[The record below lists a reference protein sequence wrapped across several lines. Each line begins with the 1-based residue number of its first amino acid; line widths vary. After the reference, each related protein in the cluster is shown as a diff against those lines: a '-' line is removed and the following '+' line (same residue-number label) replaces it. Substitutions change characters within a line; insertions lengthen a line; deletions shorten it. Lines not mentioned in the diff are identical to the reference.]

1 MRKSLLLSTALVAV
15 FAAAQANAFEVKD
28 NVNLN
33 TIFKDGIVKD
43 YIWSQTGKTGTL
55 TTSNINIT
63 SDFDTAK
70 DNVKPENWGRSIV
83 YAREN
88 SKLILG
94 NENTNNLTI
103 SATKGKAVYAEYG
116 SQIEL
121 RGKVIDIN
129 SVGDANVPSSGRSV
143 VSWDPNSKI
152 TLTGDDVNIHS
163 VNGDIAV
170 MSKAEAAL
178 DISAKNVDIVADN
191 GNGVH
196 AGNNT
201 LDSKGPLA
209 TLNIKADNINIKADG
224 KDGYAVGAMSQGI
237 VNIDGNTTLKGKN
250 ALLTRGYAKT
260 TINKSGKNTV
270 KMDGD
275 INFNYMEDT
284 SNTPIDANVDVT
296 LSGADSYWTGN
307 TIVEYEYEKNKPSE
321 EKLKVTGATI
331 NLKDGATWNATA
343 ITDNKGEK
351 DGYYYTALN
360 NLNVDKG
367 TINILDTT
375 RGVSVDTLNAKDTTV
390 TGGVL
395 NINKAMNVTGDLTL
409 DSGTAGDGTITFA
422 KGSNLSVKVNK
433 TAIANNVINNGATL
447 NMVFDTGFEGEY
459 KIVTGSLDKEFDGY
473 NNNALYNIA
482 SSKNGTYQISKK
494 TAQEISEAVSATQN
508 EANVI
513 AALTAQS
520 DTGNAKANIIANSI
534 NDALQSGNEAEIA
547 AAKEAASALAPD
559 VAPVVSQTETTV
571 ANQIY
576 SAIGTR
582 LSGGINNANQG
593 ISSGDML
600 DDAAVWVQGL
610 YNKSKLNNTSKAYG
624 YDADTYGAAFGLEKY
639 VTKATKLGA
648 GYAYNSTD
656 IDGHNRDTD
665 VHTSTLFAYG
675 EYKPNNW
682 FVNGIMSY
690 GWSDYKEKKH
700 SVVDVKSKYDVDT
713 FGLQAMTGY
722 DINLPQAF
730 TLTPEAGVRYAHV
743 DQDSYTDDA
752 GQSVKSHKGNIWT
765 GVAGAKLSKAF
776 AADNG
781 MIFKPELRFA
791 ATYDLKNDKGNTLV
805 TLANGTSYF
814 VQGTA
819 LKRFGVEVGAGVTAD
834 LSDNVELSM
843 GYEGRFR
850 SHYQDHTGLINAKYK
865 F

>member
-1 MRKSLLLSTALVAV
+1 MKKSLLLSTALVAV
-15 FAAAQANAFEVKD
+15 FAATQAFARDIIKDEV
-28 NVNLN
+28 NVSNIEN
-33 TIFKDGIVKD
+33 KTEERFDSGYGTV
-43 YIWSQTGKTGTL
+43 YSVTSTGTL
-55 TTSNINIT
+55 NIENSYFANKTNKKGAGVIYSKSKSLKIDGTSFVENSAKTDGGAIFLNGELNYTSDKDLAVANINNST
-63 SDFDTAK
+63 FKNNKLTAA
-70 DNVKPENWGRSIV
+70 DVGGAI
-83 YAREN
+83 
-88 SKLILG
+88 
-94 NENTNNLTI
+94 
-103 SATKGKAVYAEYG
+103 
-116 SQIEL
+116 
-121 RGKVIDIN
+121 
-129 SVGDANVPSSGRSV
+129 SVGRNTKAIISNSIFEGNTADNGWSGAIYSYASSNDKYGL
-143 VSWDPNSKI
+143 SKGGI
-152 TLTGDDVNIHS
+152 
-163 VNGDIAV
+163 
-170 MSKAEAAL
+170 L
-178 DISAKNVDIVADN
+178 DISNSKFINNSAL
-191 GNGVH
+191 GNG
-196 AGNNT
+196 AIGAFSET
-201 LDSKGPLA
+201 KLDSVDFIGNKATGTEADEEGAGALFLGAVSKTQANNLNFEANTSVSNGGAIATRTGQLA
-209 TLNIKADNINIKADG
+209 NNSNAELSLVNSVLRANSAEKNG
-224 KDGYAVGAMSQGI
+224 GAVYNTFYKSSIGDY
-237 VNIDGNTTLKGKN
+237 VNISS
-250 ALLTRGYAKT
+250 
-260 TINKSGKNTV
+260 TIFEENKAG
-270 KMDGD
+270 
-275 INFNYMEDT
+275 ING
-284 SNTPIDANVDVT
+284 
-296 LSGADSYWTGN
+296 GAVYN
-307 TIVEYEYEKNKPSE
+307 N
-321 EKLKVTGATI
+321 
-331 NLKDGATWNATA
+331 
-343 ITDNKGEK
+343 GEK
-351 DGYYYTALN
+351 DKGGKVASILFADSTFTNNTAGSEGGAVYNMKNASINFSGN
-360 NLNVDKG
+360 NVFSGNTAGGKANDIHNEGAINV
-367 TINILDTT
+367 
-375 RGVSVDTLNAKDTTV
+375 A
-390 TGGVL
+390 
-395 NINKAMNVTGDLTL
+395 GDLTL
-409 DSGTAGDGTITFA
+409 DGGISGDGTITFA

-433 TAIANNVINNGATL
+433 TAIANNVVNNGATL

-459 KIVTGSLDKEFDGY
+459 KLVTGSLDKEFEGY

-520 DTGNAKANIIANSI
+520 DTGNAKANIIANSV
-534 NDALQSGNEAEIA
+534 NDALQSGNKAEIA

-559 VAPVVSQTETTV
+559 VAPVVPQTEVMV
-571 ANQIY
+571 AKQVYN
-576 SAIGTR
+576 AIGTR

-624 YDADTYGAAFGLEKY
+624 YDADTYGTAFGLEKY

-682 FVNGIMSY
+682 FVNGIASY
-690 GWSDYKEKKH
+690 GWSDYSETKH
-700 SVVDVKSKYDVDT
+700 STVDVKSKYDVNT

-730 TLTPEAGVRYAHV
+730 TLTPEAGVRYARV
-743 DQDSYTDDA
+743 EQDGYIDDA
-752 GQSVKSHKGNIWT
+752 GQSVKSRNSNIWT

-781 MIFKPELRFA
+781 MIFKPELRLA

-805 TLANGTSYF
+805 TLANGTSYS
-814 VQGTA
+814 VQNTS

>member
-1 MRKSLLLSTALVAV
+1 MKKSLLLSTALVAV
-15 FAAAQANAFEVKD
+15 FAATQANAFEVKD
-28 NVNLN
+28 GENIDLN
-33 TIFKDGIVKD
+33 TIFKDGIVNEN
-43 YIWSQTGKTGTL
+43 IWSIDKEKGGTASL
-55 TTSNINIT
+55 TTDTIKISSDIENPIIYADYSKSKIQLGAKNTEDLKILANKGFGIVVYDGANTELTAKKINIT
-63 SDFDTAK
+63 AENNAVFMWDKDSVLNMNADDVSISSTGTDAIILGTSSVANIKAKNVNITAENGSGLNTANSTDTAK
-70 DNVKPENWGRSIV
+70 ENF
-83 YAREN
+83 
-88 SKLILG
+88 
-94 NENTNNLTI
+94 
-103 SATKGKAVYAEYG
+103 
-116 SQIEL
+116 
-121 RGKVIDIN
+121 
-129 SVGDANVPSSGRSV
+129 
-143 VSWDPNSKI
+143 
-152 TLTGDDVNIHS
+152 
-163 VNGDIAV
+163 
-170 MSKAEAAL
+170 
-178 DISAKNVDIVADN
+178 
-191 GNGVH
+191 
-196 AGNNT
+196 
-201 LDSKGPLA
+201 A
-209 TLNIKADNINIKADG
+209 TLNINADNINISSGVEKSYGA
-224 KDGYAVGAMSQGI
+224 AVSAMSQGI
-237 VNIDGNTTLKGKN
+237 VNIEGNATIKGED
-250 ALLTRGYAKT
+250 ALLARGDAHIN
-260 TINKSGKNTV
+260 INKSGKNTV
-270 KMDGD
+270 KMDGNID
-275 INFNYMEDT
+275 FDYNDKT
-284 SNTPIDANVDVT
+284 SKTGVNAYIDVT
-296 LSGADSYWTGN
+296 LKGADSYWTGN
-307 TIVEYEYEKNKPSE
+307 TVISYDQKPAAD
-321 EKLKVTGATI
+321 KLEIKSATI

-433 TAIANNVINNGATL
+433 TAIANNVVNNGATL
-447 NMVFDTGFEGEY
+447 NMIFDTGFEGEY
-459 KIVTGSLDKEFDGY
+459 QLVTGSLDKEFEGY

-520 DTGNAKANIIANSI
+520 DTGNAKANIIANSV
-534 NDALQSGNEAEIA
+534 NDALQSGNKAEIA

-665 VHTSTLFAYG
+665 VHTNTLFAYG

-781 MIFKPELRFA
+781 MIFKPELRLA

-805 TLANGTSYF
+805 TLANGTSYS

>member
-1 MRKSLLLSTALVAV
+1 MKKSLLLSTALVAV
-15 FAAAQANAFEVKD
+15 FAATQSNAYEVKD
-28 NVNLN
+28 NVDLN
-33 TIFKDGIVKD
+33 TVFKDGIVKD

-55 TTSNINIT
+55 TASDINVT
-63 SDFDTAK
+63 SDLDGYESGIYTINK
-70 DNVKPENWGRSIV
+70 D
-83 YAREN
+83 
-88 SKLILG
+88 SKIILG
-94 NENTNNLTI
+94 DENTSKIKI
-103 SATKGKAVYAEYG
+103 SVEKGKAVYSEYG
-116 SQIEL
+116 SSVEL
-121 RGKVIDIN
+121 KGKSIDILAGKRA
-129 SVGDANVPSSGRSV
+129 VTA
-143 VSWDPNSKI
+143 WDPNSKI
-152 TLTGDDVNIHS
+152 TLTGDDINIRS
-163 VNGDIAV
+163 IDGDRAIFAIAQ
-170 MSKAEAAL
+170 A
-178 DISAKNVDIVADN
+178 NVDITGKNVNIIAENGGGIHAANSSKGNITPHSTININADN
-191 GNGVH
+191 VSITSGSDSNG
-196 AGNNT
+196 A
-201 LDSKGPLA
+201 
-209 TLNIKADNINIKADG
+209 IE
-224 KDGYAVGAMSQGI
+224 AMSWGI
-237 VNIDGNTTLKGKN
+237 VNIKGNTTLKGKN
-250 ALLTRGYAKT
+250 ALLARGDAEIN
-260 TINKSGKNTV
+260 INKSGNNTV

-284 SNTPIDANVDVT
+284 SNTPIDATVDVT
-296 LSGADSYWTGN
+296 LAGADSYWTGN
-307 TIVEYEYEKNKPSE
+307 TVVEYEYEKNKPSD

-343 ITDNKGEK
+343 ITDNK
-351 DGYYYTALN
+351 DGKIGSYYTALN

-433 TAIANNVINNGATL
+433 TAIANNVVNNGATL

-459 KIVTGSLDKEFDGY
+459 KLVTGSLDKEFDGY

-520 DTGNAKANIIANSI
+520 DTGNAKANIIANSV

-624 YDADTYGAAFGLEKY
+624 YDADTYGTAFGLEKY

-682 FVNGIMSY
+682 FVNGIASY
-690 GWSDYKEKKH
+690 GWSDYSETKH
-700 SVVDVKSKYDVDT
+700 STVDVKSKYDVNT

-722 DINLPQAF
+722 DFNLPQAF
-730 TLTPEAGVRYAHV
+730 TLTPEAGVRYARV
-743 DQDSYTDDA
+743 EQDGYVDDA
-752 GQSVKSHKGNIWT
+752 GQSVKSRNSNIWT
-765 GVAGAKLSKAF
+765 GVAGAKLSKDF

-781 MIFKPELRFA
+781 MIFKPELRLA

-805 TLANGTSYF
+805 TLANGTSYS
-814 VQGTA
+814 VQNTS

>member
-1 MRKSLLLSTALVAV
+1 MKKSLLLSTALVAV
-15 FAAAQANAFEVKD
+15 FAAAQANAYIYVWNEDQGTVNISDETSKDSIVWVPGKISVGANSVFSGNKAEIGGAVAIKKLEGALTIGANTQFLNNEATYDGGAIGNYGGAVLTNNVLFKGNKAQTGSSDFQAIGGGAMSLGIDAQTEINNSIFENNTSGYSGGAIAMRKTLQLSEVATGNTRNKLNITNSKFTGNKALGTVTD
-28 NVNLN
+28 TSDSSILSSGNGGAIANNFATTTVTN
-33 TIFKDGIVKD
+33 TIFENNEAKNFGGAVFNMMYEKLAAG
-43 YIWSQTGKTGTL
+43 SQSPKEFHTDKGGVIAIADST
-55 TTSNINIT
+55 
-63 SDFDTAK
+63 F
-70 DNVKPENWGRSIV
+70 
-83 YAREN
+83 
-88 SKLILG
+88 
-94 NENTNNLTI
+94 TNNAAG
-103 SATKGKAVYAEYG
+103 SEGGAVYNMKNAA
-116 SQIEL
+116 
-121 RGKVIDIN
+121 IN
-129 SVGDANVPSSGRSV
+129 FSGNNVFSG
-143 VSWDPNSKI
+143 N
-152 TLTGDDVNIHS
+152 TAG
-163 VNGDIAV
+163 
-170 MSKAEAAL
+170 SKAN
-178 DISAKNVDIVADN
+178 DIHNEGAINV
-191 GNGVH
+191 
-196 AGNNT
+196 AGDFT
-201 LDSKGPLA
+201 LDG
-209 TLNIKADNINIKADG
+209 
-224 KDGYAVGAMSQGI
+224 GI
-237 VNIDGNTTLKGKN
+237 
-250 ALLTRGYAKT
+250 
-260 TINKSGKNTV
+260 S
-270 KMDGD
+270 
-275 INFNYMEDT
+275 
-284 SNTPIDANVDVT
+284 
-296 LSGADSYWTGN
+296 
-307 TIVEYEYEKNKPSE
+307 
-321 EKLKVTGATI
+321 
-331 NLKDGATWNATA
+331 
-343 ITDNKGEK
+343 
-351 DGYYYTALN
+351 
-360 NLNVDKG
+360 
-367 TINILDTT
+367 
-375 RGVSVDTLNAKDTTV
+375 
-390 TGGVL
+390 
-395 NINKAMNVTGDLTL
+395 
-409 DSGTAGDGTITFA
+409 GDGTITFA

-433 TAIANNVINNGATL
+433 TAIANNVVNNGATL
-447 NMVFDTGFEGEY
+447 NMIFDTGFEGEY
-459 KIVTGSLDKEFDGY
+459 QLVTGSLDKEFDGY
-473 NNNALYNIA
+473 NNNALYNIE

-559 VAPVVSQTETTV
+559 VAPVVPQTETTV

-665 VHTSTLFAYG
+665 VHTNTLFAYG

-743 DQDSYTDDA
+743 EQDSYTDDA

-776 AADNG
+776 AVDNG
-781 MIFKPELRFA
+781 MIFKPELRLA

-805 TLANGTSYF
+805 TLANGTSYS

>member
-1 MRKSLLLSTALVAV
+1 MKKSLLLSTALVAV
-15 FAAAQANAFEVKD
+15 FAATQAFAAGDIITGEVNISNIENKTEESFD
-28 NVNLN
+28 S
-33 TIFKDGIVKD
+33 DYGIV
-43 YIWSQTGKTGTL
+43 YSVTSTGTL
-55 TTSNINIT
+55 NIENSYFANKTNKIGVGVIYSESKSLKIEGTSFVENSAKTEGGAISLYGEDNYTSDKDLAVANINNSTFKNNKIT
-63 SDFDTAK
+63 AASVGGAISVGRNTKAIISNSIFEGNTADNGWSGAINSYASSKDTYGLSK
-70 DNVKPENWGRSIV
+70 GGILDIS
-83 YAREN
+83 N
-88 SKLILG
+88 SKFINNSALG
-94 NENTNNLTI
+94 NGAIGAFSETKLDSVDFIGNKATGTEADEEGAGALFLGAVSKTQANNLNFEANTSVSNGGAI
-103 SATKGKAVYAEYG
+103 ATRTGQSA
-116 SQIEL
+116 
-121 RGKVIDIN
+121 N
-129 SVGDANVPSSGRSV
+129 N
-143 VSWDPNSKI
+143 
-152 TLTGDDVNIHS
+152 
-163 VNGDIAV
+163 
-170 MSKAEAAL
+170 SKAELSLVNSVLRAN
-178 DISAKNVDIVADN
+178 SAEKNGGAVY
-191 GNGVH
+191 
-196 AGNNT
+196 NT
-201 LDSKGPLA
+201 FYKSSIGD
-209 TLNIKADNINIKADG
+209 
-224 KDGYAVGAMSQGI
+224 Y
-237 VNIDGNTTLKGKN
+237 VNISS
-250 ALLTRGYAKT
+250 
-260 TINKSGKNTV
+260 TIFEENKAG
-270 KMDGD
+270 
-275 INFNYMEDT
+275 ING
-284 SNTPIDANVDVT
+284 
-296 LSGADSYWTGN
+296 GAVYN
-307 TIVEYEYEKNKPSE
+307 N
-321 EKLKVTGATI
+321 
-331 NLKDGATWNATA
+331 
-343 ITDNKGEK
+343 GEK
-351 DGYYYTALN
+351 DKGGNVASILFADSTFTNNVAGSEGGAVYNMKNAAINFSGNNVFSGNTAGGKAN
-360 NLNVDKG
+360 DIHNEGAINV
-367 TINILDTT
+367 
-375 RGVSVDTLNAKDTTV
+375 A
-390 TGGVL
+390 
-395 NINKAMNVTGDLTL
+395 GDFTL
-409 DSGTAGDGTITFA
+409 DGGISGDGTITFA

-459 KIVTGSLDKEFDGY
+459 KLVTGSLDKEFDGY

-520 DTGNAKANIIANSI
+520 NTGNAKANIIANSV

-559 VAPVVSQTETTV
+559 VAPVVPQTETMV

-582 LSGGINNANQG
+582 LSGGINSANQG

-624 YDADTYGAAFGLEKY
+624 YDADTYGTAFGLEKF
-639 VTKATKLGA
+639 VTKSVKLGA

-682 FVNGIMSY
+682 FVNGIASY
-690 GWSDYKEKKH
+690 GWSDYSETKH
-700 SVVDVKSKYDVDT
+700 STVDVKSKYDVNT

-722 DINLPQAF
+722 DVNLPQEF

-743 DQDSYTDDA
+743 DQDGYTDDA
-752 GQSVKSHKGNIWT
+752 GQSVKSHTGNIWT
-765 GVAGAKLSKAF
+765 GVAGAKLSKSF

-781 MIFKPELRFA
+781 MIFKPELRLA

-805 TLANGTSYF
+805 TLANGTSYS
-814 VQGTA
+814 VQNTS

>member
-15 FAAAQANAFEVKD
+15 FAAAQANAYIYVWNEDQGTVNISDETSKDSIVAVPGKISVGADSVFSGNKAEIGGAVAIFKLEGALTIGANTQFLNNEATYDGGAIGNYGGAVLTD
-28 NVNLN
+28 NVLFKGNKAQTGSSDFQAIGGGAMSLGVDAQTEINNSIFENNTSGYSGGAIAMRKTLQLSEVATGNTRNKLNITNSKFTGNKALGTVTDTSDSSILSSGNGGAIANNFATTTVTN
-33 TIFKDGIVKD
+33 TIFENNEAKNFGGAVFNMMYEKLAAG
-43 YIWSQTGKTGTL
+43 SQSPKEFHTDKGGVIAIADST
-55 TTSNINIT
+55 
-63 SDFDTAK
+63 F
-70 DNVKPENWGRSIV
+70 
-83 YAREN
+83 
-88 SKLILG
+88 
-94 NENTNNLTI
+94 TNNVAGSEGGAVYNMKNAAINFSGNNVFSGNT
-103 SATKGKAVYAEYG
+103 AGGKAN
-116 SQIEL
+116 
-121 RGKVIDIN
+121 DIHN
-129 SVGDANVPSSGRSV
+129 EGAINVAGDF
-143 VSWDPNSKI
+143 
-152 TLTGDDVNIHS
+152 
-163 VNGDIAV
+163 
-170 MSKAEAAL
+170 
-178 DISAKNVDIVADN
+178 
-191 GNGVH
+191 
-196 AGNNT
+196 T
-201 LDSKGPLA
+201 LDG
-209 TLNIKADNINIKADG
+209 
-224 KDGYAVGAMSQGI
+224 GI
-237 VNIDGNTTLKGKN
+237 
-250 ALLTRGYAKT
+250 
-260 TINKSGKNTV
+260 S
-270 KMDGD
+270 
-275 INFNYMEDT
+275 
-284 SNTPIDANVDVT
+284 
-296 LSGADSYWTGN
+296 
-307 TIVEYEYEKNKPSE
+307 
-321 EKLKVTGATI
+321 
-331 NLKDGATWNATA
+331 
-343 ITDNKGEK
+343 
-351 DGYYYTALN
+351 
-360 NLNVDKG
+360 
-367 TINILDTT
+367 
-375 RGVSVDTLNAKDTTV
+375 
-390 TGGVL
+390 
-395 NINKAMNVTGDLTL
+395 
-409 DSGTAGDGTITFA
+409 GDGTITFA

-433 TAIANNVINNGATL
+433 TAIANNVVNNGATL

-459 KIVTGSLDKEFDGY
+459 KLVIGSLDKEFDGY

-520 DTGNAKANIIANSI
+520 DTGNAKANIIANSV
-534 NDALQSGNEAEIA
+534 NDALQSGNKAEIA

-582 LSGGINNANQG
+582 LSGGINSANQG
-593 ISSGDML
+593 ISSGDIL

-639 VTKATKLGA
+639 VTNATKLGA

-665 VHTSTLFAYG
+665 VHTNTLFAYG

-690 GWSDYKEKKH
+690 GWSDYSETKH

-743 DQDSYTDDA
+743 DQDGYTDDA

-781 MIFKPELRFA
+781 MIFKPELRLA

-805 TLANGTSYF
+805 TLANGTSYS

>member
-1 MRKSLLLSTALVAV
+1 MKKSLLLSTALVAV
-15 FAAAQANAFEVKD
+15 FAATQANADIYTWNEDQGTVNISDKISRGSGSDTIVWVPGKISVGANSVFSGNKAEIGGAVAINKLKGALTIGANTQFLNNEATYDGGAVGNYGGAVLTD
-28 NVNLN
+28 NVL
-33 TIFKDGIVKD
+33 FKGNKA
-43 YIWSQTGKTGTL
+43 QTLGTD
-55 TTSNINIT
+55 SNAI
-63 SDFDTAK
+63 
-70 DNVKPENWGRSIV
+70 G
-83 YAREN
+83 
-88 SKLILG
+88 G
-94 NENTNNLTI
+94 
-103 SATKGKAVYAEYG
+103 
-116 SQIEL
+116 
-121 RGKVIDIN
+121 
-129 SVGDANVPSSGRSV
+129 
-143 VSWDPNSKI
+143 
-152 TLTGDDVNIHS
+152 
-163 VNGDIAV
+163 
-170 MSKAEAAL
+170 
-178 DISAKNVDIVADN
+178 
-191 GNGVH
+191 
-196 AGNNT
+196 
-201 LDSKGPLA
+201 
-209 TLNIKADNINIKADG
+209 
-224 KDGYAVGAMSQGI
+224 GAMSLGI
-237 VNIDGNTTLKGKN
+237 DVQTEINNSIFDNNTSGYNGGALGTRKTLQDSEIANANTRNKLNITNSKFTANKALGTSVDKKDSLISSGNGGAIANSFASTVIKGSVFEKNEAKNLGGAIYNMKFENKSHSAFLDKGGVIAIADSTFTNNAAGSEGGAVYNMKNAAINFSGNNVFSGNTAGGKAN
-250 ALLTRGYAKT
+250 DIHNEGA
-260 TINKSGKNTV
+260 INV
-270 KMDGD
+270 AGD
-275 INFNYMEDT
+275 F
-284 SNTPIDANVDVT
+284 
-296 LSGADSYWTGN
+296 
-307 TIVEYEYEKNKPSE
+307 
-321 EKLKVTGATI
+321 
-331 NLKDGATWNATA
+331 
-343 ITDNKGEK
+343 
-351 DGYYYTALN
+351 
-360 NLNVDKG
+360 
-367 TINILDTT
+367 
-375 RGVSVDTLNAKDTTV
+375 
-390 TGGVL
+390 
-395 NINKAMNVTGDLTL
+395 TL
-409 DSGTAGDGTITFA
+409 DGGISGDGTITFA

-433 TAIANNVINNGATL
+433 TAIANNVVNNGATL

-459 KIVTGSLDKEFDGY
+459 KLVTGSLDKEFEGY
-473 NNNALYNIA
+473 NNNALYNIE

-520 DTGNAKANIIANSI
+520 DTGNAKANIIANSV

-559 VAPVVSQTETTV
+559 VAPVVPQTETMV

-593 ISSGDML
+593 ISSGDIL

-665 VHTSTLFAYG
+665 VHTNTLFAYG

-781 MIFKPELRFA
+781 MIFKPELRLA

-805 TLANGTSYF
+805 TLANGTSYS
-814 VQGTA
+814 VQNTS

>member
-1 MRKSLLLSTALVAV
+1 MKKSLLLSTALVAV
-15 FAAAQANAFEVKD
+15 FAATQAFARDIITGEVNISNIENKTDESFDSDYGTVYFVNAKGILNIENSYFANKTNKSDGGVISSTTPYQKGLTTAQTREYWKKLWGHDAANIINIKNSTFE
-28 NVNLN
+28 NNTVN
-33 TIFKDGIVKD
+33 
-43 YIWSQTGKTGTL
+43 IWSSGAIGVY
-55 TTSNINIT
+55 
-63 SDFDTAK
+63 SDAK
-70 DNVKPENWGRSIV
+70 I
-83 YAREN
+83 EN
-88 SKLILG
+88 SKFIKNIVKG
-94 NENTNNLTI
+94 PATNKDVEGGGAIYFGGWSRADITGTTFESNEAAIGGAISTTRNDSSGISGDNYINIASSIFNKNKAVEHGGAIYSSFTNNKIANSSFVENSANMGGALALVTGKNGQTAVADII
-103 SATKGKAVYAEYG
+103 SSTFTNNAAESKGGAIYNTGNINFSGNNVFSGNTAGGKAN
-116 SQIEL
+116 
-121 RGKVIDIN
+121 DIHN
-129 SVGDANVPSSGRSV
+129 EGAINVAGDF
-143 VSWDPNSKI
+143 
-152 TLTGDDVNIHS
+152 
-163 VNGDIAV
+163 
-170 MSKAEAAL
+170 
-178 DISAKNVDIVADN
+178 
-191 GNGVH
+191 
-196 AGNNT
+196 T
-201 LDSKGPLA
+201 LDG
-209 TLNIKADNINIKADG
+209 
-224 KDGYAVGAMSQGI
+224 GI
-237 VNIDGNTTLKGKN
+237 
-250 ALLTRGYAKT
+250 
-260 TINKSGKNTV
+260 S
-270 KMDGD
+270 
-275 INFNYMEDT
+275 
-284 SNTPIDANVDVT
+284 
-296 LSGADSYWTGN
+296 
-307 TIVEYEYEKNKPSE
+307 
-321 EKLKVTGATI
+321 
-331 NLKDGATWNATA
+331 
-343 ITDNKGEK
+343 
-351 DGYYYTALN
+351 
-360 NLNVDKG
+360 
-367 TINILDTT
+367 
-375 RGVSVDTLNAKDTTV
+375 
-390 TGGVL
+390 
-395 NINKAMNVTGDLTL
+395 
-409 DSGTAGDGTITFA
+409 GDGTITFA

-433 TAIANNVINNGATL
+433 TAIANNVVNNGATL

-459 KIVTGSLDKEFDGY
+459 QLVTGSLDKEFEGY

-520 DTGNAKANIIANSI
+520 DTGNAKANIIANSV
-534 NDALQSGNEAEIA
+534 NDALQSGNKAEIA

-624 YDADTYGAAFGLEKY
+624 YDADTYGTAFGLEKY

-648 GYAYNSTD
+648 GYAYNYTD

-665 VHTSTLFAYG
+665 VHTSTLFAYS

-682 FVNGIMSY
+682 FVNGIASY
-690 GWSDYKEKKH
+690 GWSDYSETKH
-700 SVVDVKSKYDVDT
+700 SVVDVKSKYDVNT

-722 DINLPQAF
+722 DFNLPQAF
-730 TLTPEAGVRYAHV
+730 TLTPEAGVRYARV
-743 DQDSYTDDA
+743 EQDGYIDDA
-752 GQSVKSHKGNIWT
+752 GQSVKSRNSNIWT

-781 MIFKPELRFA
+781 MIFKPELRLA

-805 TLANGTSYF
+805 TLANGTSYS
-814 VQGTA
+814 VQNTS

>member
-1 MRKSLLLSTALVAV
+1 MKKSLLLSTALVAV
-15 FAAAQANAFEVKD
+15 FAATQANADIYTWNEDQGTVNISEKISRETGSDTIVWVPGKISVGADSVFSGNKAEIGGAVAIKKLEGALTIGANTQFLNNEATYDGGAIGNYGGAVLTDNVLFKGNKAQIGSSDFQAIGGGAMSLGIDAKTEINNSIFENNTSGYSGGAIAMRKTLQTTEVATGNTRNKLNITNSKFTGNKALGTVKD
-28 NVNLN
+28 TSDSSILSSGNGGAIANNFATTTVTN
-33 TIFKDGIVKD
+33 TIFENNEAKNFGGAVFNMMYEKLAAG
-43 YIWSQTGKTGTL
+43 SQSPKEFHTDKGGVIAIADST
-55 TTSNINIT
+55 
-63 SDFDTAK
+63 F
-70 DNVKPENWGRSIV
+70 
-83 YAREN
+83 
-88 SKLILG
+88 
-94 NENTNNLTI
+94 TNNVAGSNGGAVYNMKNAAINFSGNNVFSGNT
-103 SATKGKAVYAEYG
+103 AGGKAN
-116 SQIEL
+116 
-121 RGKVIDIN
+121 DIHN
-129 SVGDANVPSSGRSV
+129 EGAINVAGDF
-143 VSWDPNSKI
+143 
-152 TLTGDDVNIHS
+152 
-163 VNGDIAV
+163 
-170 MSKAEAAL
+170 
-178 DISAKNVDIVADN
+178 
-191 GNGVH
+191 
-196 AGNNT
+196 T
-201 LDSKGPLA
+201 LDG
-209 TLNIKADNINIKADG
+209 
-224 KDGYAVGAMSQGI
+224 GI
-237 VNIDGNTTLKGKN
+237 
-250 ALLTRGYAKT
+250 
-260 TINKSGKNTV
+260 S
-270 KMDGD
+270 
-275 INFNYMEDT
+275 
-284 SNTPIDANVDVT
+284 
-296 LSGADSYWTGN
+296 
-307 TIVEYEYEKNKPSE
+307 
-321 EKLKVTGATI
+321 
-331 NLKDGATWNATA
+331 
-343 ITDNKGEK
+343 
-351 DGYYYTALN
+351 
-360 NLNVDKG
+360 
-367 TINILDTT
+367 
-375 RGVSVDTLNAKDTTV
+375 
-390 TGGVL
+390 
-395 NINKAMNVTGDLTL
+395 
-409 DSGTAGDGTITFA
+409 GDGTITFA

-433 TAIANNVINNGATL
+433 TAIANNVVNNGATL

-459 KIVTGSLDKEFDGY
+459 QLVTGSLDKEFEGY

-520 DTGNAKANIIANSI
+520 DTGNAKANIIANSV
-534 NDALQSGNEAEIA
+534 NDALQSGNKAEIA

-593 ISSGDML
+593 VSSGDML

-665 VHTSTLFAYG
+665 VHTNTLFAYG

-765 GVAGAKLSKAF
+765 GVAGAKLSKSF

-781 MIFKPELRFA
+781 MIFKPELRLA

-805 TLANGTSYF
+805 TLANGTSYS

>member
-1 MRKSLLLSTALVAV
+1 MKKSLLLSTALVAV
-15 FAAAQANAFEVKD
+15 FAATQAFARDIIRGEVNISNIENKTDESFDSDYGTVYFVNAKGILNIENSYFANKTNKSDGGVISSSTPYKNGLTTAQTREYWKKLWGHDAANIINIKNSTFE
-28 NVNLN
+28 NN
-33 TIFKDGIVKD
+33 TVD
-43 YIWSQTGKTGTL
+43 IWSSGAIGVY
-55 TTSNINIT
+55 
-63 SDFDTAK
+63 SD
-70 DNVKPENWGRSIV
+70 VKI
-83 YAREN
+83 EN
-88 SKLILG
+88 SKFIKNIVKG
-94 NENTNNLTI
+94 PATNKDVEGGGAIYFGGWSRADITGTTFESNEAAIGGAISTTRNDSSGISGDNYINIASSIFNKNKAVEHGGAIYSSFTNNKIANSSFVENSANMGGALALVTGKNGQTAVADII
-103 SATKGKAVYAEYG
+103 SSTFTNNAAESKGGAIYNTGNINFSGNNVFSGNTAGGKAN
-116 SQIEL
+116 
-121 RGKVIDIN
+121 DIHN
-129 SVGDANVPSSGRSV
+129 EGAINV
-143 VSWDPNSKI
+143 
-152 TLTGDDVNIHS
+152 
-163 VNGDIAV
+163 A
-170 MSKAEAAL
+170 
-178 DISAKNVDIVADN
+178 
-191 GNGVH
+191 
-196 AGNNT
+196 
-201 LDSKGPLA
+201 
-209 TLNIKADNINIKADG
+209 
-224 KDGYAVGAMSQGI
+224 
-237 VNIDGNTTLKGKN
+237 
-250 ALLTRGYAKT
+250 
-260 TINKSGKNTV
+260 
-270 KMDGD
+270 
-275 INFNYMEDT
+275 
-284 SNTPIDANVDVT
+284 
-296 LSGADSYWTGN
+296 
-307 TIVEYEYEKNKPSE
+307 
-321 EKLKVTGATI
+321 
-331 NLKDGATWNATA
+331 
-343 ITDNKGEK
+343 
-351 DGYYYTALN
+351 
-360 NLNVDKG
+360 
-367 TINILDTT
+367 
-375 RGVSVDTLNAKDTTV
+375 
-390 TGGVL
+390 
-395 NINKAMNVTGDLTL
+395 GDLTL
-409 DSGTAGDGTITFA
+409 DGGISGDGTITFA

-433 TAIANNVINNGATL
+433 TAIANNVVNNGATL

-459 KIVTGSLDKEFDGY
+459 KLVTGSLDKEFDGY

-520 DTGNAKANIIANSI
+520 DTGNAKANIIANSV

-624 YDADTYGAAFGLEKY
+624 YDADTYGTAFGLEKY

-682 FVNGIMSY
+682 FVNGIASY
-690 GWSDYKEKKH
+690 GWSDYSETKH
-700 SVVDVKSKYDVDT
+700 STVDVKSKYDVNT

-722 DINLPQAF
+722 DFNLPQAF
-730 TLTPEAGVRYAHV
+730 TLTPEAGVRYARIE
-743 DQDSYTDDA
+743 QDGYVDDA
-752 GQSVKSHKGNIWT
+752 GQSVKSRNSNIWT

-781 MIFKPELRFA
+781 MIFKPELRLA

-805 TLANGTSYF
+805 TLANGTSYS
-814 VQGTA
+814 VQNTS

>member
-15 FAAAQANAFEVKD
+15 FAATQANTQANAYIYVWNEDQGTVNISDETSKDSIVAVPGKISVGADSVFSGNKAEIGGAVAIFKLEGALTIGANTQFLNNEAKYDGGAIGNYGGAVLTDNILFKGNKAQTGSSDSRAIGGGAMSLGVDAQTEINNSIFDSNTSGYNGGAIAMRKTLELNEVAEGNTRNKLNITNSKFTGNKALGTVTD
-28 NVNLN
+28 SSDSSILSSGNGGAIANNFATTTVTN
-33 TIFKDGIVKD
+33 TIFENNEAKNFGGAVFNMMYEKLAAG
-43 YIWSQTGKTGTL
+43 SQSPKEFHTDKGGVIAIADST
-55 TTSNINIT
+55 
-63 SDFDTAK
+63 F
-70 DNVKPENWGRSIV
+70 
-83 YAREN
+83 
-88 SKLILG
+88 
-94 NENTNNLTI
+94 TNNVAGSEGGAVYNMKNAAINFSGNNVFSGNT
-103 SATKGKAVYAEYG
+103 AGGKAN
-116 SQIEL
+116 
-121 RGKVIDIN
+121 DIHN
-129 SVGDANVPSSGRSV
+129 EGAINVAGDF
-143 VSWDPNSKI
+143 
-152 TLTGDDVNIHS
+152 
-163 VNGDIAV
+163 
-170 MSKAEAAL
+170 
-178 DISAKNVDIVADN
+178 
-191 GNGVH
+191 
-196 AGNNT
+196 T
-201 LDSKGPLA
+201 LDG
-209 TLNIKADNINIKADG
+209 
-224 KDGYAVGAMSQGI
+224 GI
-237 VNIDGNTTLKGKN
+237 
-250 ALLTRGYAKT
+250 
-260 TINKSGKNTV
+260 S
-270 KMDGD
+270 
-275 INFNYMEDT
+275 
-284 SNTPIDANVDVT
+284 
-296 LSGADSYWTGN
+296 
-307 TIVEYEYEKNKPSE
+307 
-321 EKLKVTGATI
+321 
-331 NLKDGATWNATA
+331 
-343 ITDNKGEK
+343 
-351 DGYYYTALN
+351 
-360 NLNVDKG
+360 
-367 TINILDTT
+367 
-375 RGVSVDTLNAKDTTV
+375 
-390 TGGVL
+390 
-395 NINKAMNVTGDLTL
+395 
-409 DSGTAGDGTITFA
+409 GDGTITFA

-433 TAIANNVINNGATL
+433 TAIANNVVNNGATL

-459 KIVTGSLDKEFDGY
+459 KLVTGSLDKEFDGY
-473 NNNALYNIA
+473 NNNALYNIE

-520 DTGNAKANIIANSI
+520 DTGNAKANIIANSV
-534 NDALQSGNEAEIA
+534 NDALQSGNKAEIA

-665 VHTSTLFAYG
+665 VHTNTLFAYG

-781 MIFKPELRFA
+781 MIFKPELRLA

-805 TLANGTSYF
+805 TLANGTSYS

>member
-15 FAAAQANAFEVKD
+15 FAATQANADIYTWNEDQGTVNISDKISRGSGSDTIVWVPGKISVGANSVFSGNKAEIGGAVAIKKLEGALTIGANTQFLNNEATYDGGAIGNYGGAVLTNNVLFKGNKAQTGSSDFQAIGGGAMSLGIDAQTEINNSIFENNTSGYSGGAIAMRKTLQLSEVATGNTRNKLNITNSKFTGNKALGTVTD
-28 NVNLN
+28 KSDSSILSSGNGGAIANNFATTTVTN
-33 TIFKDGIVKD
+33 TIFENNEAKNFGGAVFNMMYEKLAAG
-43 YIWSQTGKTGTL
+43 SQSPKEFHTDKGGVIAIADST
-55 TTSNINIT
+55 
-63 SDFDTAK
+63 F
-70 DNVKPENWGRSIV
+70 
-83 YAREN
+83 
-88 SKLILG
+88 
-94 NENTNNLTI
+94 TNNAAGSEGGAVYNMKNAAINFSGNNVFSGNT
-103 SATKGKAVYAEYG
+103 AGGKAN
-116 SQIEL
+116 
-121 RGKVIDIN
+121 DIHN
-129 SVGDANVPSSGRSV
+129 EGAINVAGDF
-143 VSWDPNSKI
+143 
-152 TLTGDDVNIHS
+152 
-163 VNGDIAV
+163 
-170 MSKAEAAL
+170 
-178 DISAKNVDIVADN
+178 
-191 GNGVH
+191 
-196 AGNNT
+196 T
-201 LDSKGPLA
+201 LDG
-209 TLNIKADNINIKADG
+209 
-224 KDGYAVGAMSQGI
+224 GI
-237 VNIDGNTTLKGKN
+237 
-250 ALLTRGYAKT
+250 
-260 TINKSGKNTV
+260 S
-270 KMDGD
+270 
-275 INFNYMEDT
+275 
-284 SNTPIDANVDVT
+284 
-296 LSGADSYWTGN
+296 
-307 TIVEYEYEKNKPSE
+307 
-321 EKLKVTGATI
+321 
-331 NLKDGATWNATA
+331 
-343 ITDNKGEK
+343 
-351 DGYYYTALN
+351 
-360 NLNVDKG
+360 
-367 TINILDTT
+367 
-375 RGVSVDTLNAKDTTV
+375 
-390 TGGVL
+390 
-395 NINKAMNVTGDLTL
+395 
-409 DSGTAGDGTITFA
+409 GDGTITFA

-433 TAIANNVINNGATL
+433 TAIANNVVNNGATL

-459 KIVTGSLDKEFDGY
+459 KLVTGSLDKEFDGY
-473 NNNALYNIA
+473 NNNALYNIE

-520 DTGNAKANIIANSI
+520 DTGNAKANIIANSV
-534 NDALQSGNEAEIA
+534 NDALQSGNKAEIA

-559 VAPVVSQTETTV
+559 VAPVVPQTETTV

-665 VHTSTLFAYG
+665 VHTNTLFAYG

-743 DQDSYTDDA
+743 DQDNYTDDA

-781 MIFKPELRFA
+781 MIFKPELRLA

-805 TLANGTSYF
+805 TLANGTSYS
-814 VQGTA
+814 VQNTS

>member
-433 TAIANNVINNGATL
+433 TAIANNVVNNGATL

-459 KIVTGSLDKEFDGY
+459 KLVTGSLDKEFDGY

-520 DTGNAKANIIANSI
+520 DTGNAKANIIANSV
-534 NDALQSGNEAEIA
+534 NDALQSGNKAEIA

-559 VAPVVSQTETTV
+559 VAPVVPQTEVMV
-571 ANQIY
+571 AKQVYN
-576 SAIGTR
+576 AIGTR

-624 YDADTYGAAFGLEKY
+624 YDADTYGTAFGLEKY

-682 FVNGIMSY
+682 FVNGIASY
-690 GWSDYKEKKH
+690 GWSDYSETKH
-700 SVVDVKSKYDVDT
+700 STVDVKSKYDVNT

-722 DINLPQAF
+722 DFNLPQAF
-730 TLTPEAGVRYAHV
+730 TLTPEAGVRYARIE
-743 DQDSYTDDA
+743 QDGYVDDA
-752 GQSVKSHKGNIWT
+752 GQSVKSRNSNIWT

-781 MIFKPELRFA
+781 MIFKPELRLA

-805 TLANGTSYF
+805 TLANGTSYS
-814 VQGTA
+814 VQNTS

>member
-1 MRKSLLLSTALVAV
+1 MKKSLLLSTALVAV
-15 FAAAQANAFEVKD
+15 FAATQANAFEVKD
-28 NVNLN
+28 GENIDLN
-33 TIFKDGIVKD
+33 TIFKDGIVNEN
-43 YIWSQTGKTGTL
+43 IWSIDKEKGGTASL
-55 TTSNINIT
+55 TTDTIKISSDIENPIIYADYSKSKIQLGAKNTEDLKILANKGFGIVVYDGANTELTAKKINIT
-63 SDFDTAK
+63 AENNAVFMWDKDSVLNMNADDVSISSTGTDAIILGTSSVANIKAKNVNITAENGSGLNTANSTDTAK
-70 DNVKPENWGRSIV
+70 ENF
-83 YAREN
+83 
-88 SKLILG
+88 
-94 NENTNNLTI
+94 
-103 SATKGKAVYAEYG
+103 
-116 SQIEL
+116 
-121 RGKVIDIN
+121 
-129 SVGDANVPSSGRSV
+129 
-143 VSWDPNSKI
+143 
-152 TLTGDDVNIHS
+152 
-163 VNGDIAV
+163 
-170 MSKAEAAL
+170 
-178 DISAKNVDIVADN
+178 
-191 GNGVH
+191 
-196 AGNNT
+196 
-201 LDSKGPLA
+201 A
-209 TLNIKADNINIKADG
+209 TLNINADNINISSGVEKSYGA
-224 KDGYAVGAMSQGI
+224 AVSAMSQGI
-237 VNIDGNTTLKGKN
+237 VNIEGNATIKGED
-250 ALLTRGYAKT
+250 ALLARGDAHIN
-260 TINKSGKNTV
+260 INKSGKNTV
-270 KMDGD
+270 KMDGNID
-275 INFNYMEDT
+275 FDYNDKT
-284 SNTPIDANVDVT
+284 SKTGVNAYIDVT
-296 LSGADSYWTGN
+296 LKGADSYWTGN
-307 TIVEYEYEKNKPSE
+307 TVISYDQKPAAD
-321 EKLKVTGATI
+321 KLEIKSATI

-395 NINKAMNVTGDLTL
+395 NINKAMNVTGDLIL

-459 KIVTGSLDKEFDGY
+459 KLVTGSLDKEFEGY
-473 NNNALYNIA
+473 NNNALYNIE

-781 MIFKPELRFA
+781 MIFKPELRLA

-805 TLANGTSYF
+805 TLANGTSYS

>member
-1 MRKSLLLSTALVAV
+1 MKKSLLLSTALVAV
-15 FAAAQANAFEVKD
+15 FAAAQANAYIYVWNEDQGTVNISDETSKDSIVAVPGKISVGANSVFSGNKAEIGGAVAIFKLEGALTIGANTQFLNNEAKYDGGAIGNYGGAVLTD
-28 NVNLN
+28 NVLFKGNKAQTGSSDFQAIGGGAMSLGIDAQTEINNSIFENNTSGYSGGAIAMRKTLQTTEVATGNTRNKLNITNSKFTGNKALGTVTDTSDSSILSSGNGGAIANNFATTTVTN
-33 TIFKDGIVKD
+33 TIFENNEAKNFGGAVFNMMYEKLAAG
-43 YIWSQTGKTGTL
+43 SQSPKEFHTDKGGVIAIADST
-55 TTSNINIT
+55 
-63 SDFDTAK
+63 F
-70 DNVKPENWGRSIV
+70 
-83 YAREN
+83 
-88 SKLILG
+88 
-94 NENTNNLTI
+94 TNNVAGSEGGAVYNMKNAAINFSGNNVFSGNT
-103 SATKGKAVYAEYG
+103 AGGKAN
-116 SQIEL
+116 
-121 RGKVIDIN
+121 DIHN
-129 SVGDANVPSSGRSV
+129 EGAINVAGDF
-143 VSWDPNSKI
+143 
-152 TLTGDDVNIHS
+152 
-163 VNGDIAV
+163 
-170 MSKAEAAL
+170 
-178 DISAKNVDIVADN
+178 
-191 GNGVH
+191 
-196 AGNNT
+196 T
-201 LDSKGPLA
+201 LDG
-209 TLNIKADNINIKADG
+209 
-224 KDGYAVGAMSQGI
+224 GI
-237 VNIDGNTTLKGKN
+237 
-250 ALLTRGYAKT
+250 
-260 TINKSGKNTV
+260 S
-270 KMDGD
+270 
-275 INFNYMEDT
+275 
-284 SNTPIDANVDVT
+284 
-296 LSGADSYWTGN
+296 
-307 TIVEYEYEKNKPSE
+307 
-321 EKLKVTGATI
+321 
-331 NLKDGATWNATA
+331 
-343 ITDNKGEK
+343 
-351 DGYYYTALN
+351 
-360 NLNVDKG
+360 
-367 TINILDTT
+367 
-375 RGVSVDTLNAKDTTV
+375 
-390 TGGVL
+390 
-395 NINKAMNVTGDLTL
+395 
-409 DSGTAGDGTITFA
+409 GDGTITFA

-433 TAIANNVINNGATL
+433 TAIANNVVNNGATL
-447 NMVFDTGFEGEY
+447 NMIFDTGFEGEY
-459 KIVTGSLDKEFDGY
+459 QLVTGSLDKEFDGY
-473 NNNALYNIA
+473 NNNALYNIE

-520 DTGNAKANIIANSI
+520 DTGNAKANIIANSV

-665 VHTSTLFAYG
+665 VHTNTLFAYG

-700 SVVDVKSKYDVDT
+700 SVVEVKSKYDVDT

-722 DINLPQAF
+722 DVNLPQAF

-743 DQDSYTDDA
+743 DQDGYTDDA

-781 MIFKPELRFA
+781 MIFKPELRLA

-805 TLANGTSYF
+805 TLANGTSYS

>member
-15 FAAAQANAFEVKD
+15 FAAAQANAYIYVWNEDQGTVNISDETSKDSIVAVPGKISVGADSVFSGNKAEIGGAVAIKKLEGALTIGANTQFLNNEATYDGGAIGNYGGAVLTD
-28 NVNLN
+28 NVLFKGNKAQTGSSDFQAIGGGAMSLGIDAQTEINNSIFENNTSGYSGGAIAMRKTLQTTEVATGNTRNKLNITNSKFTGNKALGTVTDTSDSSILSSGNGGAIANNFATTTVTN
-33 TIFKDGIVKD
+33 TIFENNEAKNFGGAVFNMMYEKLAAG
-43 YIWSQTGKTGTL
+43 SQSPKEFHTDKGGVIAIADST
-55 TTSNINIT
+55 
-63 SDFDTAK
+63 F
-70 DNVKPENWGRSIV
+70 
-83 YAREN
+83 
-88 SKLILG
+88 
-94 NENTNNLTI
+94 TNNVAGSNGGAVYNMKNAAINFSGNNVFSGNT
-103 SATKGKAVYAEYG
+103 AGGKAN
-116 SQIEL
+116 
-121 RGKVIDIN
+121 DIHN
-129 SVGDANVPSSGRSV
+129 EGAINVAGDF
-143 VSWDPNSKI
+143 
-152 TLTGDDVNIHS
+152 
-163 VNGDIAV
+163 
-170 MSKAEAAL
+170 
-178 DISAKNVDIVADN
+178 
-191 GNGVH
+191 
-196 AGNNT
+196 T
-201 LDSKGPLA
+201 LDG
-209 TLNIKADNINIKADG
+209 
-224 KDGYAVGAMSQGI
+224 GI
-237 VNIDGNTTLKGKN
+237 
-250 ALLTRGYAKT
+250 
-260 TINKSGKNTV
+260 S
-270 KMDGD
+270 
-275 INFNYMEDT
+275 
-284 SNTPIDANVDVT
+284 
-296 LSGADSYWTGN
+296 
-307 TIVEYEYEKNKPSE
+307 
-321 EKLKVTGATI
+321 
-331 NLKDGATWNATA
+331 
-343 ITDNKGEK
+343 
-351 DGYYYTALN
+351 
-360 NLNVDKG
+360 
-367 TINILDTT
+367 
-375 RGVSVDTLNAKDTTV
+375 
-390 TGGVL
+390 
-395 NINKAMNVTGDLTL
+395 
-409 DSGTAGDGTITFA
+409 GDGTITFA

-433 TAIANNVINNGATL
+433 TAIANNVVNNGATL

-459 KIVTGSLDKEFDGY
+459 KLVTGSLDKEFEGY

-520 DTGNAKANIIANSI
+520 DTGNAKANIIANSV
-534 NDALQSGNEAEIA
+534 NDALQSGNKAEIA

-559 VAPVVSQTETTV
+559 VAPVVPQTETTV

-593 ISSGDML
+593 ISSGDVL

-624 YDADTYGAAFGLEKY
+624 YDADTYGTAFGLEKY

-665 VHTSTLFAYG
+665 VHTNTLFAYG

-682 FVNGIMSY
+682 FVNGIASY
-690 GWSDYKEKKH
+690 GWSDYSETKH
-700 SVVDVKSKYDVDT
+700 STVDVKSKYDVNT

-776 AADNG
+776 ATDNG
-781 MIFKPELRFA
+781 MIFKPELRLA

-805 TLANGTSYF
+805 TLANGTSYS

>member
-15 FAAAQANAFEVKD
+15 FAAAQANAYIYVWNEDQGTVNISDETSKDSIVAVPGKISVGANSVFSGNKAEIGGAVAIFKLEGALTIGANTQFLNNEAKYDGGAIGNYGGAVLTD
-28 NVNLN
+28 NVLFKGNKAQTGSSDFQAIGGGAMSLGIDAQTEINSSIFENNTSGYSGGAIAMRKTLQPTEVATGNTRNKLNITNSKFTGNKALGTVTDTSDSSILSSGNGGAIANNFATTTVTN
-33 TIFKDGIVKD
+33 TIFENNEAKNFGGAVFNMMYEKLAAG
-43 YIWSQTGKTGTL
+43 SQSPKEFHTDKGGVIAIADST
-55 TTSNINIT
+55 
-63 SDFDTAK
+63 F
-70 DNVKPENWGRSIV
+70 
-83 YAREN
+83 
-88 SKLILG
+88 
-94 NENTNNLTI
+94 TNNAAGSEGGAVYNMKNAAINFSGNNVFSGNT
-103 SATKGKAVYAEYG
+103 AGGKAN
-116 SQIEL
+116 
-121 RGKVIDIN
+121 DIHN
-129 SVGDANVPSSGRSV
+129 EGAINV
-143 VSWDPNSKI
+143 
-152 TLTGDDVNIHS
+152 
-163 VNGDIAV
+163 A
-170 MSKAEAAL
+170 
-178 DISAKNVDIVADN
+178 
-191 GNGVH
+191 
-196 AGNNT
+196 
-201 LDSKGPLA
+201 
-209 TLNIKADNINIKADG
+209 
-224 KDGYAVGAMSQGI
+224 
-237 VNIDGNTTLKGKN
+237 
-250 ALLTRGYAKT
+250 
-260 TINKSGKNTV
+260 
-270 KMDGD
+270 
-275 INFNYMEDT
+275 
-284 SNTPIDANVDVT
+284 
-296 LSGADSYWTGN
+296 
-307 TIVEYEYEKNKPSE
+307 
-321 EKLKVTGATI
+321 
-331 NLKDGATWNATA
+331 
-343 ITDNKGEK
+343 
-351 DGYYYTALN
+351 
-360 NLNVDKG
+360 
-367 TINILDTT
+367 
-375 RGVSVDTLNAKDTTV
+375 
-390 TGGVL
+390 
-395 NINKAMNVTGDLTL
+395 GDLTL
-409 DSGTAGDGTITFA
+409 DGGISGDGTITFA

-433 TAIANNVINNGATL
+433 TAIANNVVNNGATL

-459 KIVTGSLDKEFDGY
+459 KLVTGSLDKEFDGY
-473 NNNALYNIA
+473 NNNALYNIE

-520 DTGNAKANIIANSI
+520 DTGNAKANIIANSV
-534 NDALQSGNEAEIA
+534 NDDLQSGNKAEIA

-559 VAPVVSQTETTV
+559 VAPVVSQTEVMV
-571 ANQIY
+571 AKQVYN
-576 SAIGTR
+576 AIGTR

-665 VHTSTLFAYG
+665 VHTNTLFAYG

-781 MIFKPELRFA
+781 MIFKPELRLA

-805 TLANGTSYF
+805 TLANGTSYS
-814 VQGTA
+814 VQNTS

>member
-1 MRKSLLLSTALVAV
+1 MKKSLLLSTALVAV
-15 FAAAQANAFEVKD
+15 FAATQAFARDIIKGEVNISNIENKTEERFD
-28 NVNLN
+28 SAYGTVYLVEPKGILN
-33 TIFKDGIVKD
+33 IENSYFANKTNKKDGGVISSFSPYQKGLTTAQTREYWKKLWGHDAANIINIKNSTFENNTVD
-43 YIWSQTGKTGTL
+43 IWSSGAIGVY
-55 TTSNINIT
+55 
-63 SDFDTAK
+63 SDAK
-70 DNVKPENWGRSIV
+70 I
-83 YAREN
+83 EN
-88 SKLILG
+88 SKFIKNIVKG
-94 NENTNNLTI
+94 PATNKDVEGGGAIYFGGWSRADITGTTFESNEAAIGGAISTTRNDSSGISGDNYINIASSIFNKNKAVEHGGAIYSSFTNNKIANSSFVENSANMGGALALVTGKNGQTAVADII
-103 SATKGKAVYAEYG
+103 SSTFTNNAAESKGGAIYNTGNINFSGNNVFSGNTAGGKAN
-116 SQIEL
+116 
-121 RGKVIDIN
+121 DIHN
-129 SVGDANVPSSGRSV
+129 EGAINVAGDF
-143 VSWDPNSKI
+143 
-152 TLTGDDVNIHS
+152 
-163 VNGDIAV
+163 
-170 MSKAEAAL
+170 
-178 DISAKNVDIVADN
+178 
-191 GNGVH
+191 
-196 AGNNT
+196 T
-201 LDSKGPLA
+201 LDG
-209 TLNIKADNINIKADG
+209 
-224 KDGYAVGAMSQGI
+224 GI
-237 VNIDGNTTLKGKN
+237 
-250 ALLTRGYAKT
+250 
-260 TINKSGKNTV
+260 S
-270 KMDGD
+270 
-275 INFNYMEDT
+275 
-284 SNTPIDANVDVT
+284 
-296 LSGADSYWTGN
+296 
-307 TIVEYEYEKNKPSE
+307 
-321 EKLKVTGATI
+321 
-331 NLKDGATWNATA
+331 
-343 ITDNKGEK
+343 
-351 DGYYYTALN
+351 
-360 NLNVDKG
+360 
-367 TINILDTT
+367 
-375 RGVSVDTLNAKDTTV
+375 
-390 TGGVL
+390 
-395 NINKAMNVTGDLTL
+395 
-409 DSGTAGDGTITFA
+409 GDGTITFA

-433 TAIANNVINNGATL
+433 TAIANNVVNNGATL
-447 NMVFDTGFEGEY
+447 NMIFDTGFEGEY
-459 KIVTGSLDKEFDGY
+459 QLVTGSLDKEFEGY

-520 DTGNAKANIIANSI
+520 DTGNAKANIIANSV
-534 NDALQSGNEAEIA
+534 NDALQSGNEAKIA

-624 YDADTYGAAFGLEKY
+624 YDADTYGTAFGLEKY

-665 VHTSTLFAYG
+665 VHTNTLFAYG

-722 DINLPQAF
+722 DVNLPQAF

-743 DQDSYTDDA
+743 DQDGYTDDA

-781 MIFKPELRFA
+781 MIFKPELRLA

-805 TLANGTSYF
+805 TLANGTSYS

-850 SHYQDHTGLINAKYK
+850 SHYQDHTGLISAKYK

>member
-15 FAAAQANAFEVKD
+15 FAAAQANAYIYVWNEDQGTVNISDETSKDSIVAVPGKISVGADSVFSGNKAEIGGAVAIFKLEGALTIGANTQFLNNEATYDGGAIGNYGGAVLTD
-28 NVNLN
+28 NVLFKGNKAQTGSSDFQAIGGGAMSLGVDARTEINNSIFDSNTSGYNGGAIAMRKTLQPTEVATGNTRNKLNITNSKFTGNKALGTVTDTSDSSILSSGNGGAIANNFATTTVTN
-33 TIFKDGIVKD
+33 TIFENNEAKNFGGAVFNMMYEKLAAG
-43 YIWSQTGKTGTL
+43 SQSPKEFHTDKGGVIAIADST
-55 TTSNINIT
+55 
-63 SDFDTAK
+63 F
-70 DNVKPENWGRSIV
+70 
-83 YAREN
+83 
-88 SKLILG
+88 
-94 NENTNNLTI
+94 TNNAAGSEGGAVYNMKNAAINFSGNNVFSGNT
-103 SATKGKAVYAEYG
+103 AGGKAN
-116 SQIEL
+116 
-121 RGKVIDIN
+121 DIHN
-129 SVGDANVPSSGRSV
+129 EGAIN
-143 VSWDPNSKI
+143 
-152 TLTGDDVNIHS
+152 
-163 VNGDIAV
+163 
-170 MSKAEAAL
+170 
-178 DISAKNVDIVADN
+178 VADDF
-191 GNGVH
+191 
-196 AGNNT
+196 T
-201 LDSKGPLA
+201 LDG
-209 TLNIKADNINIKADG
+209 
-224 KDGYAVGAMSQGI
+224 GI
-237 VNIDGNTTLKGKN
+237 
-250 ALLTRGYAKT
+250 
-260 TINKSGKNTV
+260 S
-270 KMDGD
+270 
-275 INFNYMEDT
+275 
-284 SNTPIDANVDVT
+284 
-296 LSGADSYWTGN
+296 
-307 TIVEYEYEKNKPSE
+307 
-321 EKLKVTGATI
+321 
-331 NLKDGATWNATA
+331 
-343 ITDNKGEK
+343 
-351 DGYYYTALN
+351 
-360 NLNVDKG
+360 
-367 TINILDTT
+367 
-375 RGVSVDTLNAKDTTV
+375 
-390 TGGVL
+390 
-395 NINKAMNVTGDLTL
+395 
-409 DSGTAGDGTITFA
+409 GDGTITFA

-459 KIVTGSLDKEFDGY
+459 QLVTGSLDKEFEGY

-559 VAPVVSQTETTV
+559 VAPVVPQTEVMV
-571 ANQIY
+571 AKQVYN
-576 SAIGTR
+576 AIGTR
-582 LSGGINNANQG
+582 LSGGINNVNQG

-665 VHTSTLFAYG
+665 VHTNTLFAYG

-700 SVVDVKSKYDVDT
+700 SVVEVKSKYDVDT

-730 TLTPEAGVRYAHV
+730 TLTPEAGVRYARIE
-743 DQDSYTDDA
+743 QDGYVDDA
-752 GQSVKSHKGNIWT
+752 GQSVKSRNSNIWT
-765 GVAGAKLSKAF
+765 GVAGAKLSKSF

-781 MIFKPELRFA
+781 MIFKPELRLA

-805 TLANGTSYF
+805 TLANGTSYS

>member
-15 FAAAQANAFEVKD
+15 FAAAQANAYIYVWNEDQGTVNISDETSKDSIVAVPGKISVGANSVFSENKAEIGGAVAIFKLEGALTIGANTQFLNNEATYDGGAIGNYGGAVLTD
-28 NVNLN
+28 NVLFKGNKAQTGSSDFQAIGGGAMSLGIDAQTEINSSIFENNTSGYSGGAIAMRKTLQPTEVATGNTRNKLNITNSKFTGNKALGTVTDTSDSSILSSGNGGAIANNFATTTVTN
-33 TIFKDGIVKD
+33 TIFENNEAKNFGGAVFNMMYEKLAAG
-43 YIWSQTGKTGTL
+43 SQSPKEFHTDKGGVIAIADST
-55 TTSNINIT
+55 
-63 SDFDTAK
+63 F
-70 DNVKPENWGRSIV
+70 
-83 YAREN
+83 
-88 SKLILG
+88 
-94 NENTNNLTI
+94 TNNVAGSNGGAVYNMKNAAINFSGNNVFSGNT
-103 SATKGKAVYAEYG
+103 AGGKAN
-116 SQIEL
+116 
-121 RGKVIDIN
+121 DIHN
-129 SVGDANVPSSGRSV
+129 EGAINVAGDF
-143 VSWDPNSKI
+143 
-152 TLTGDDVNIHS
+152 
-163 VNGDIAV
+163 
-170 MSKAEAAL
+170 
-178 DISAKNVDIVADN
+178 
-191 GNGVH
+191 
-196 AGNNT
+196 T
-201 LDSKGPLA
+201 LDG
-209 TLNIKADNINIKADG
+209 
-224 KDGYAVGAMSQGI
+224 GI
-237 VNIDGNTTLKGKN
+237 
-250 ALLTRGYAKT
+250 
-260 TINKSGKNTV
+260 S
-270 KMDGD
+270 
-275 INFNYMEDT
+275 
-284 SNTPIDANVDVT
+284 
-296 LSGADSYWTGN
+296 
-307 TIVEYEYEKNKPSE
+307 
-321 EKLKVTGATI
+321 
-331 NLKDGATWNATA
+331 
-343 ITDNKGEK
+343 
-351 DGYYYTALN
+351 
-360 NLNVDKG
+360 
-367 TINILDTT
+367 
-375 RGVSVDTLNAKDTTV
+375 
-390 TGGVL
+390 
-395 NINKAMNVTGDLTL
+395 
-409 DSGTAGDGTITFA
+409 GDGTITFA

-433 TAIANNVINNGATL
+433 TAIANNVVNNGATL

-459 KIVTGSLDKEFDGY
+459 KLVTGSLDKEFDGY
-473 NNNALYNIA
+473 NNNALYNIE
-482 SSKNGTYQISKK
+482 SSKNGTYQINKK

-534 NDALQSGNEAEIA
+534 NDALQSGNKAEIA

-624 YDADTYGAAFGLEKY
+624 YDADTYGTAFGLEKY

-682 FVNGIMSY
+682 FVNSIASY
-690 GWSDYKEKKH
+690 GWSDYSETKH
-700 SVVDVKSKYDVDT
+700 STVDVKSKYDVNT

-730 TLTPEAGVRYAHV
+730 TLTPEAGVRYARIE
-743 DQDSYTDDA
+743 QDGYVDDA
-752 GQSVKSHKGNIWT
+752 GQSVKSRNSNIWT

-781 MIFKPELRFA
+781 MIFKPELRLA

-805 TLANGTSYF
+805 TLANGTSYS
-814 VQGTA
+814 VQNTS

>member
-15 FAAAQANAFEVKD
+15 FAAAQANAYIYVWNEDQGTVNISDETSKDSIVAVPGKISVGADSVFSGNKAEIGGAVAIFKLEGALTIGANTQFLNNEAKYDGGAIGNYGGAVLTD
-28 NVNLN
+28 NVLFKGNKAQTGSSDFQSIGGGAMSLGIDAQTEINNSIFENNTSGYSGGAIAMRKTLQTTEVATGNTRNKLNITNSKFTGNKALGTVTDTSDSSILSSGNGGAIANNFATTTVTN
-33 TIFKDGIVKD
+33 TIFENNEAKNFGGAVFNMMYEKLAAG
-43 YIWSQTGKTGTL
+43 SQSPKEFHTDKGGVIAIADST
-55 TTSNINIT
+55 
-63 SDFDTAK
+63 F
-70 DNVKPENWGRSIV
+70 
-83 YAREN
+83 
-88 SKLILG
+88 
-94 NENTNNLTI
+94 TNNVAGSEGGAVYNMKNAAINFSGNNVFSGNT
-103 SATKGKAVYAEYG
+103 AGGKAN
-116 SQIEL
+116 
-121 RGKVIDIN
+121 DIHN
-129 SVGDANVPSSGRSV
+129 EGAINVAGDF
-143 VSWDPNSKI
+143 
-152 TLTGDDVNIHS
+152 
-163 VNGDIAV
+163 
-170 MSKAEAAL
+170 
-178 DISAKNVDIVADN
+178 
-191 GNGVH
+191 
-196 AGNNT
+196 T
-201 LDSKGPLA
+201 LDG
-209 TLNIKADNINIKADG
+209 
-224 KDGYAVGAMSQGI
+224 GI
-237 VNIDGNTTLKGKN
+237 
-250 ALLTRGYAKT
+250 
-260 TINKSGKNTV
+260 S
-270 KMDGD
+270 
-275 INFNYMEDT
+275 
-284 SNTPIDANVDVT
+284 
-296 LSGADSYWTGN
+296 
-307 TIVEYEYEKNKPSE
+307 
-321 EKLKVTGATI
+321 
-331 NLKDGATWNATA
+331 
-343 ITDNKGEK
+343 
-351 DGYYYTALN
+351 
-360 NLNVDKG
+360 
-367 TINILDTT
+367 
-375 RGVSVDTLNAKDTTV
+375 
-390 TGGVL
+390 
-395 NINKAMNVTGDLTL
+395 
-409 DSGTAGDGTITFA
+409 GDGTITFA

-433 TAIANNVINNGATL
+433 TAIANNVVNNGATL

-459 KIVTGSLDKEFDGY
+459 KLVTGSLDKEFDGY

-494 TAQEISEAVSATQN
+494 AAQEISEAVSATQN

-534 NDALQSGNEAEIA
+534 NDALQSGNKAEIA

-582 LSGGINNANQG
+582 LSGGINNVNQG

-781 MIFKPELRFA
+781 MIFKPELRLA

-805 TLANGTSYF
+805 TLANGTSYS

>member
-28 NVNLN
+28 GETINLN
-33 TIFKDGIVKD
+33 TIFKDGIVNEN
-43 YIWSQTGKTGTL
+43 IWSIDQEKGGTASL
-55 TTSNINIT
+55 TTDTIKISSDIENPIIYADYSKSKIQLGAKNTEDLKILANKGLGVVVYDGANTELTAKKINIT
-63 SDFDTAK
+63 AENNAVFMWDKDSVLNMNADDVSISSTGTDAIILGTSSVANIKAKNVNITAENGSGLNTANSTDTAK
-70 DNVKPENWGRSIV
+70 ENF
-83 YAREN
+83 
-88 SKLILG
+88 
-94 NENTNNLTI
+94 
-103 SATKGKAVYAEYG
+103 
-116 SQIEL
+116 
-121 RGKVIDIN
+121 
-129 SVGDANVPSSGRSV
+129 
-143 VSWDPNSKI
+143 
-152 TLTGDDVNIHS
+152 
-163 VNGDIAV
+163 
-170 MSKAEAAL
+170 
-178 DISAKNVDIVADN
+178 
-191 GNGVH
+191 
-196 AGNNT
+196 
-201 LDSKGPLA
+201 A
-209 TLNIKADNINIKADG
+209 TLNINADNINISSGVEKSYGA
-224 KDGYAVGAMSQGI
+224 AVSAMSQGI

-250 ALLTRGYAKT
+250 ALLARGDAHIN
-260 TINKSGKNTV
+260 INKSGKNTV
-270 KMDGD
+270 KIDGNID
-275 INFNYMEDT
+275 FDYNEKT
-284 SNTPIDANVDVT
+284 SKTGVNAYIDVT
-296 LSGADSYWTGN
+296 LKGADSYWTGN
-307 TIVEYEYEKNKPSE
+307 TVISYDQKPAAD
-321 EKLKVTGATI
+321 KLEIKSATI

-433 TAIANNVINNGATL
+433 TAIANNVVNNGATL

-459 KIVTGSLDKEFDGY
+459 QLVTGSLDKEFDGY

-482 SSKNGTYQISKK
+482 SSKNGTYQINKK

-520 DTGNAKANIIANSI
+520 DTGNAKANIIANSV
-534 NDALQSGNEAEIA
+534 NDALQSGNKAEIA
-547 AAKEAASALAPD
+547 AAKESASALAPD

-624 YDADTYGAAFGLEKY
+624 YDADTYGTAFGLEKY

-682 FVNGIMSY
+682 FVNGIASY
-690 GWSDYKEKKH
+690 GWSDYSETKH
-700 SVVDVKSKYDVDT
+700 STVDVKSKYDVDT

-730 TLTPEAGVRYAHV
+730 TLTPEAGVRYARV
-743 DQDSYTDDA
+743 EQDGYVDDA
-752 GQSVKSHKGNIWT
+752 GQSVKSHNSDIWT

-781 MIFKPELRFA
+781 MIFKPELRLA

-805 TLANGTSYF
+805 TLANGTSYS

>member
-1 MRKSLLLSTALVAV
+1 MKKSLLLSTALVAV
-15 FAAAQANAFEVKD
+15 FAATQAFARDIITGEVNISNIENKTEERFD
-28 NVNLN
+28 SAYGTVYMVEPKGILN
-33 TIFKDGIVKD
+33 IENSYFANKTNKKDGGVISSYSPYQKGLTTAQTREYWKKLWGHDAATIINIKNSTFENNTVD
-43 YIWSQTGKTGTL
+43 IWSSGAIGVY
-55 TTSNINIT
+55 
-63 SDFDTAK
+63 SDAK
-70 DNVKPENWGRSIV
+70 I
-83 YAREN
+83 EN
-88 SKLILG
+88 SKFIKNIVKG
-94 NENTNNLTI
+94 PATNKDVEGGGAIYFGGWARADITGTTFESNEAAIGGAISTTRNDSSGISGDNYINIASSIFNKNKAVEHGGAIYSSFTNNKIANSSFVENSANMGGALAFVTGKNGQTAVADII
-103 SATKGKAVYAEYG
+103 SSTFTNNAAESKGGAIYNTG
-116 SQIEL
+116 N
-121 RGKVIDIN
+121 IN
-129 SVGDANVPSSGRSV
+129 FSGNNVFSG
-143 VSWDPNSKI
+143 N
-152 TLTGDDVNIHS
+152 TAG
-163 VNGDIAV
+163 
-170 MSKAEAAL
+170 SKAN
-178 DISAKNVDIVADN
+178 DIHNEGAINV
-191 GNGVH
+191 
-196 AGNNT
+196 AGDFT
-201 LDSKGPLA
+201 LDG
-209 TLNIKADNINIKADG
+209 
-224 KDGYAVGAMSQGI
+224 GI
-237 VNIDGNTTLKGKN
+237 
-250 ALLTRGYAKT
+250 
-260 TINKSGKNTV
+260 S
-270 KMDGD
+270 
-275 INFNYMEDT
+275 
-284 SNTPIDANVDVT
+284 
-296 LSGADSYWTGN
+296 
-307 TIVEYEYEKNKPSE
+307 
-321 EKLKVTGATI
+321 
-331 NLKDGATWNATA
+331 
-343 ITDNKGEK
+343 
-351 DGYYYTALN
+351 
-360 NLNVDKG
+360 
-367 TINILDTT
+367 
-375 RGVSVDTLNAKDTTV
+375 
-390 TGGVL
+390 
-395 NINKAMNVTGDLTL
+395 
-409 DSGTAGDGTITFA
+409 GDGTITFA

-433 TAIANNVINNGATL
+433 TAIANNVVNNGATL

-459 KIVTGSLDKEFDGY
+459 KLVTGSLDKEFDGY
-473 NNNALYNIA
+473 NNNALYNIE

-665 VHTSTLFAYG
+665 VHTNTLFAYG

-776 AADNG
+776 AVDNG
-781 MIFKPELRFA
+781 MIFKPELRLA

-805 TLANGTSYF
+805 TLANGTSYS

>member
-433 TAIANNVINNGATL
+433 TAIANNVVNNGATL

-459 KIVTGSLDKEFDGY
+459 KLVTGSLDKEFDGY

-520 DTGNAKANIIANSI
+520 DTGNAKANIIANSV

-610 YNKSKLNNTSKAYG
+610 YN
-624 YDADTYGAAFGLEKY
+624 
-639 VTKATKLGA
+639 
-648 GYAYNSTD
+648 
-656 IDGHNRDTD
+656 
-665 VHTSTLFAYG
+665 
-675 EYKPNNW
+675 
-682 FVNGIMSY
+682 
-690 GWSDYKEKKH
+690 
-700 SVVDVKSKYDVDT
+700 
-713 FGLQAMTGY
+713 
-722 DINLPQAF
+722 
-730 TLTPEAGVRYAHV
+730 
-743 DQDSYTDDA
+743 
-752 GQSVKSHKGNIWT
+752 
-765 GVAGAKLSKAF
+765 
-776 AADNG
+776 
-781 MIFKPELRFA
+781 
-791 ATYDLKNDKGNTLV
+791 
-805 TLANGTSYF
+805 
-814 VQGTA
+814 
-819 LKRFGVEVGAGVTAD
+819 
-834 LSDNVELSM
+834 
-843 GYEGRFR
+843 
-850 SHYQDHTGLINAKYK
+850 
-865 F
+865 